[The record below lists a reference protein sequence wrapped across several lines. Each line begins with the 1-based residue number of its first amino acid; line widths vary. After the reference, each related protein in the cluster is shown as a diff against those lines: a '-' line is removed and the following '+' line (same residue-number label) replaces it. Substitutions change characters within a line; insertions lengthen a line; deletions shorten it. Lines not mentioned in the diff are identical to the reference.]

1 MPKEKVYS
9 AQEVFDICATYMNQR
24 HIDYVKK
31 AYELA
36 AYVHSEQ
43 KRASGE
49 PYIVHP
55 IQVAAIL
62 ANLKMD
68 PDTIS
73 AGFLHDVVEDTNII
87 SADIRELFGN
97 DVATIVEGVTKIS
110 KYKYKSHQQ
119 LLAANHRK
127 MLLATAKDMR
137 VIMVKL
143 ADRLHNMRTLNYL
156 RPDKQRRIANETLE
170 IYAPLAD
177 RLGISTIKWE
187 LEDLSLRYLN
197 PQQYY
202 RIVHLMNSK
211 RAQREEYIQAAIK
224 EVKVNIDQLH
234 IDYDI
239 SGRAKHIYSIYKKMV
254 EKHKQF
260 EELYDLLAIRIMVN
274 SIRDCYGV
282 LGNIHAQWKPIPGR
296 FKDYIAVPKVNGY
309 QSLHTT
315 VIGPQGRPLEVQIRT
330 YQMHEVAE
338 YGVAAHWAY
347 KEGKKEKINLDNN
360 DQQIDVFR
368 EIMEIQEESS
378 TDADFMKNI
387 KGDVF
392 SDRVYVFTPKGE
404 VMELPKGAI
413 PLDFAYQV
421 HTEVGNHTIG
431 AKING
436 KIVPLDYKLR
446 NGDIVEMLT
455 QSNAAPS
462 RDWENIVY
470 TTRARNKIKR
480 YFKSVD
486 RQQNIETGRNKIERE
501 LLDRNFAPK
510 NYLSKKALQP
520 VLERYNFTT
529 EDELL
534 AAVGYG
540 EVSVIGVVNRL
551 TEAERKKQAQQKK
564 AEYEEQVMGEASKAA
579 KTKEEHSSE
588 HNDNDSET
596 QEREVHIQGVANL
609 LIHMAKCCTP
619 IPGDEIV
626 GYITKG
632 RGVTIHRQ
640 NCPNIQEEDQKARL
654 IEASWGNIQNHHYLV
669 KLEIFGFNRNGLLN
683 DILQVV
689 NKQTNMLNDV
699 NGRMDHDR
707 MAHVTL
713 TVGVRNL
720 MHLKDIMTKINNIP
734 DVYNV
739 KRVIN

>member
-1 MPKEKVYS
+1 MSKEKVYS
-9 AQEVFDICATYMNQR
+9 ADEVFEICKQYMNAR
-24 HIDYVKK
+24 HLTYIKK
-31 AYELA
+31 AYEMA
-36 AYVHSEQ
+36 AYVHRNQ
-43 KRASGE
+43 TRASGE

-68 PDTIS
+68 PDTVS

-87 SADIRELFGN
+87 SEDIRELFGD
-97 DVATIVEGVTKIS
+97 DVANIVEGVTKIS
-110 KYKYKSHQQ
+110 KYKYESHQE

-143 ADRLHNMRTLNYL
+143 ADRLHNMRTLQHL

-211 RAQREEYIQAAIK
+211 RAQREAYIQEAVA
-224 EVKVNIDQLH
+224 EVKQNIDQLH
-234 IDYDI
+234 IKYDI

-254 EKHKQF
+254 QKHKQF
-260 EELYDLLAIRIMVN
+260 EELYDLLAIRIMVQ
-274 SIRDCYGV
+274 SVRDCYGV
-282 LGNIHAQWKPIPGR
+282 LGNIHAKWKPIPGR

-315 VIGPQGRPLEVQIRT
+315 VVGPKGRPLEVQIRT
-330 YQMHEVAE
+330 YAMHEIAE

-347 KEGKKEKINLDNN
+347 KEGVKDKINLDQN
-360 DQQIDVFR
+360 DHQIDVFR

-378 TDADFMKNI
+378 SDADFMQNV
-387 KGDVF
+387 KGDIF
-392 SDRVYVFTPKGE
+392 TDRVYVFTPKGE
-404 VMELPKGAI
+404 VMELPQGSI

-431 AKING
+431 AKVNG

-446 NGDIVEMLT
+446 NGDLVELLT
-455 QSNAAPS
+455 QSNASPS

-480 YFKSVD
+480 YFKIAD
-486 RQQNIETGRNKIERE
+486 RQNNIELGKNKIEQE
-501 LLDRNFAPK
+501 LLDRNLAPK
-510 NYLSKKALQP
+510 NYLNKKNFQV
-520 VLERYNFTT
+520 VLDRYNFET
-529 EDELL
+529 ENELL

-540 EVSVIGVVNRL
+540 GVSAIGVVNRL
-551 TEAERKKQAQQKK
+551 TEADRKKADQQAQ
-564 AEYEEQVMGEASKAA
+564 AELVHKVLHADHEASNGEAHQAA
-579 KTKEEHSSE
+579 V
-588 HNDNDSET
+588 ET
-596 QEREVHIQGVANL
+596 EEREIEIQGIENL

-632 RGVTIHRQ
+632 RGVTIHRV
-640 NCPNIQEEDQKARL
+640 NCPNISDSEQRNRL
-654 IEASWGNIQNHHYLV
+654 IEAQWGNVHNHQYV
-669 KLEIFGFNRNGLLN
+669 VRLEVFGYNRNGLLN

-689 NKQTNMLNDV
+689 NKVTNSLNNI
-699 NGRMDHDR
+699 NGRMDQND
-707 MAHVTL
+707 MAHVSMS
-713 TVGVRNL
+713 VGVRNL
-720 MHLKDIMTKINNIP
+720 THLKDIINKINNVP

>member
-1 MPKEKVYS
+1 MSKEKVYS
-9 AQEVFDICATYMNQR
+9 ADEVFEICKQYMNTR
-24 HIDYVKK
+24 HLTYIKK
-31 AYELA
+31 AYEMA
-36 AYVHSEQ
+36 AYVHRNQ
-43 KRASGE
+43 TRASGE

-68 PDTIS
+68 PDTVS

-87 SADIRELFGN
+87 SEDIRELFGD
-97 DVATIVEGVTKIS
+97 DVANIVEGVTKIS
-110 KYKYKSHQQ
+110 KYKYESHQE

-143 ADRLHNMRTLNYL
+143 ADRLHNMRTLQHL

-211 RAQREEYIQAAIK
+211 RAQREAYIQEAVA
-224 EVKVNIDQLH
+224 EVKQNIDQLH
-234 IDYDI
+234 IKYDI

-254 EKHKQF
+254 QKHKQF
-260 EELYDLLAIRIMVN
+260 EELYDLLAIRIMVQ
-274 SIRDCYGV
+274 SVRDCYGV
-282 LGNIHAQWKPIPGR
+282 LGNIHAKWKPIPGR

-315 VIGPQGRPLEVQIRT
+315 VVGPKGRPLEVQIRT
-330 YQMHEVAE
+330 YAMHEIAE

-347 KEGKKEKINLDNN
+347 KEGVKDKINLDQN
-360 DQQIDVFR
+360 DHQIDVFR

-378 TDADFMKNI
+378 SDADFMQNV
-387 KGDVF
+387 KGDIF
-392 SDRVYVFTPKGE
+392 TDRVYVFTPKGE
-404 VMELPKGAI
+404 VMELPQGSI

-431 AKING
+431 AKVNG

-446 NGDIVEMLT
+446 NGDLVELLT
-455 QSNAAPS
+455 QSNASPS

-480 YFKSVD
+480 YFKIAD
-486 RQQNIETGRNKIERE
+486 RQNNIELGKNKIEQE
-501 LLDRNFAPK
+501 LLDRNLAPK
-510 NYLSKKALQP
+510 NYLNKKKFQV
-520 VLERYNFTT
+520 VLDRYNFET
-529 EDELL
+529 ENELL

-540 EVSVIGVVNRL
+540 GVSAIGVVNRL
-551 TEAERKKQAQQKK
+551 TEADRKKADQQAQ
-564 AEYEEQVMGEASKAA
+564 AELVHKVLHADHEASNGEAHQAA
-579 KTKEEHSSE
+579 V
-588 HNDNDSET
+588 ET
-596 QEREVHIQGVANL
+596 EEREIEIQGIENL

-632 RGVTIHRQ
+632 RGVTIHRV
-640 NCPNIQEEDQKARL
+640 NCPNISDSEQRNRL
-654 IEASWGNIQNHHYLV
+654 IEAQWGNVHNHQYV
-669 KLEIFGFNRNGLLN
+669 VRLEVFGYNRNGLLN

-689 NKQTNMLNDV
+689 NKVTNSLNNI
-699 NGRMDHDR
+699 NGRMDQND
-707 MAHVTL
+707 MAHVSMS
-713 TVGVRNL
+713 VGVRNL
-720 MHLKDIMTKINNIP
+720 THLKDIINKINNVP

>member
-1 MPKEKVYS
+1 MSKEKVYS
-9 AQEVFDICATYMNQR
+9 ADEVFEICKQYMNAR
-24 HIDYVKK
+24 HLTYIKK
-31 AYELA
+31 AYEMA
-36 AYVHSEQ
+36 AYVHRNQ
-43 KRASGE
+43 TRASGE

-68 PDTIS
+68 PDTVS

-87 SADIRELFGN
+87 SEDIRELFGD
-97 DVATIVEGVTKIS
+97 DVANIVEGVTKIS
-110 KYKYKSHQQ
+110 KYKYESHQE

-143 ADRLHNMRTLNYL
+143 ADRLHNMRTLQHL

-211 RAQREEYIQAAIK
+211 RAQREAYIQEAVA
-224 EVKVNIDQLH
+224 EVKQNIDQLH
-234 IDYDI
+234 IKYDI

-254 EKHKQF
+254 QKHKQF
-260 EELYDLLAIRIMVN
+260 EELYDLLAIRIMVQ
-274 SIRDCYGV
+274 SVRDCYGV
-282 LGNIHAQWKPIPGR
+282 LGNIHAKWKPIPGR

-315 VIGPQGRPLEVQIRT
+315 VVGPKGRPLEVQIRT
-330 YQMHEVAE
+330 YAMHEIAE

-347 KEGKKEKINLDNN
+347 KEGVKDKINLDQN
-360 DQQIDVFR
+360 DHQIDVFR

-378 TDADFMKNI
+378 SDADFMQNV
-387 KGDVF
+387 KGDIF
-392 SDRVYVFTPKGE
+392 TDRVYVFTPKGE
-404 VMELPKGAI
+404 VMELPQGSI

-431 AKING
+431 AKVNG

-446 NGDIVEMLT
+446 NGDLVELLT
-455 QSNAAPS
+455 QSNASPS

-480 YFKSVD
+480 YFKIAD
-486 RQQNIETGRNKIERE
+486 RQNNIDLGKNKIEQE
-501 LLDRNFAPK
+501 LLDRNLAPK
-510 NYLSKKALQP
+510 NYLNKKKFQV
-520 VLERYNFTT
+520 VLDRYNFET
-529 EDELL
+529 ENELL

-540 EVSVIGVVNRL
+540 GVSAIGVVNRL
-551 TEAERKKQAQQKK
+551 TEADRKKADQQAQ
-564 AEYEEQVMGEASKAA
+564 AELVHKVLHADHEASNGEAHQAA
-579 KTKEEHSSE
+579 V
-588 HNDNDSET
+588 ET
-596 QEREVHIQGVANL
+596 EEREIEIQGIENL

-632 RGVTIHRQ
+632 RGVTIHRV
-640 NCPNIQEEDQKARL
+640 NCPNISDSEQRNRL
-654 IEASWGNIQNHHYLV
+654 IEAQWGNVHNHQYV
-669 KLEIFGFNRNGLLN
+669 VRLEVFGYNRNGLLN

-689 NKQTNMLNDV
+689 NKVTNSLNNI
-699 NGRMDHDR
+699 NGRMDQND
-707 MAHVTL
+707 MAHVSMS
-713 TVGVRNL
+713 VGVRNL
-720 MHLKDIMTKINNIP
+720 THLKDIINKINNVP

>member
-1 MPKEKVYS
+1 
-9 AQEVFDICATYMNQR
+9 
-24 HIDYVKK
+24 
-31 AYELA
+31 
-36 AYVHSEQ
+36 
-43 KRASGE
+43 
-49 PYIVHP
+49 
-55 IQVAAIL
+55 
-62 ANLKMD
+62 
-68 PDTIS
+68 
-73 AGFLHDVVEDTNII
+73 
-87 SADIRELFGN
+87 
-97 DVATIVEGVTKIS
+97 
-110 KYKYKSHQQ
+110 
-119 LLAANHRK
+119 
-127 MLLATAKDMR
+127 
-137 VIMVKL
+137 
-143 ADRLHNMRTLNYL
+143 
-156 RPDKQRRIANETLE
+156 
-170 IYAPLAD
+170 
-177 RLGISTIKWE
+177 
-187 LEDLSLRYLN
+187 
-197 PQQYY
+197 
-202 RIVHLMNSK
+202 
-211 RAQREEYIQAAIK
+211 
-224 EVKVNIDQLH
+224 
-234 IDYDI
+234 
-239 SGRAKHIYSIYKKMV
+239 MV

-564 AEYEEQVMGEASKAA
+564 AEYEEQVMGEASKSA

>member
-1 MPKEKVYS
+1 MSKEKVYS
-9 AQEVFDICATYMNQR
+9 ADEVFEICKQYMNAR
-24 HIDYVKK
+24 HLTYIKK
-31 AYELA
+31 AYEMA
-36 AYVHSEQ
+36 AYVHRNQ
-43 KRASGE
+43 TRASGE

-68 PDTIS
+68 PDTVS

-87 SADIRELFGN
+87 SEDIRELFGD
-97 DVATIVEGVTKIS
+97 DVANIVEGVTKIS
-110 KYKYKSHQQ
+110 KYKYESHQE

-143 ADRLHNMRTLNYL
+143 ADRLHNMRTLQHL

-211 RAQREEYIQAAIK
+211 RAQREAYIQEAVD
-224 EVKVNIDQLH
+224 EVKQNIDQLH
-234 IDYDI
+234 IKYDI

-254 EKHKQF
+254 QKHKQF
-260 EELYDLLAIRIMVN
+260 EELYDLLAIRIMVQ
-274 SIRDCYGV
+274 SVRDCYGV
-282 LGNIHAQWKPIPGR
+282 LGNIHAKWKPIPGR

-315 VIGPQGRPLEVQIRT
+315 VVGPKGRPLEVQIRT
-330 YQMHEVAE
+330 YAMHEIAE

-347 KEGKKEKINLDNN
+347 KEGVKDKINLDQN
-360 DQQIDVFR
+360 DHQIDVFR

-378 TDADFMKNI
+378 SDADFMQNV
-387 KGDVF
+387 KGDIF
-392 SDRVYVFTPKGE
+392 TDRVYVFTPKGE
-404 VMELPKGAI
+404 VMELPQGSI

-431 AKING
+431 AKVNG

-446 NGDIVEMLT
+446 NGDLVELLT
-455 QSNAAPS
+455 QSNASPS

-480 YFKSVD
+480 YFKIAD
-486 RQQNIETGRNKIERE
+486 RQNNIELGKNKIEQE
-501 LLDRNFAPK
+501 LLDRNLAPK
-510 NYLSKKALQP
+510 NYLNKKKFQV
-520 VLERYNFTT
+520 VLDRYNFET
-529 EDELL
+529 ENELL

-540 EVSVIGVVNRL
+540 GVSAIGVVNRL
-551 TEAERKKQAQQKK
+551 TEADRKKADQQAQ
-564 AEYEEQVMGEASKAA
+564 AELVHKVLHADHEASNGEAHQAA
-579 KTKEEHSSE
+579 V
-588 HNDNDSET
+588 ET
-596 QEREVHIQGVANL
+596 EEREIEIQGIENL

-632 RGVTIHRQ
+632 RGVTIHRV
-640 NCPNIQEEDQKARL
+640 NCPNISDSEQRNRL
-654 IEASWGNIQNHHYLV
+654 IEAQWGNVHNHQYV
-669 KLEIFGFNRNGLLN
+669 VRLEVFGYNRNGLLN

-689 NKQTNMLNDV
+689 NKVTNSLNNI
-699 NGRMDHDR
+699 NGRMDQND
-707 MAHVTL
+707 MAHVSMS
-713 TVGVRNL
+713 VGVRNL
-720 MHLKDIMTKINNIP
+720 THLKDIINKINNVP

>member
-1 MPKEKVYS
+1 MSKEKVYS
-9 AQEVFDICATYMNQR
+9 ADEVFEICKQYMNAR
-24 HIDYVKK
+24 HLTYIKK
-31 AYELA
+31 AYEMA
-36 AYVHSEQ
+36 AYVHRNQ
-43 KRASGE
+43 TRASGE

-68 PDTIS
+68 PDTVS

-87 SADIRELFGN
+87 SEDIRELFGD
-97 DVATIVEGVTKIS
+97 DVANIVEGVTKIS
-110 KYKYKSHQQ
+110 KYKYESHQE

-143 ADRLHNMRTLNYL
+143 ADRLHNMRTLQHL

-211 RAQREEYIQAAIK
+211 RAQREAYIQEALA
-224 EVKVNIDQLH
+224 EVKQNIDQLH
-234 IDYDI
+234 IKYDI

-254 EKHKQF
+254 QKHKQF
-260 EELYDLLAIRIMVN
+260 EELYDLLAIRIMVQ
-274 SIRDCYGV
+274 SVRDCYGV
-282 LGNIHAQWKPIPGR
+282 LGNIHAKWKPIPGR

-315 VIGPQGRPLEVQIRT
+315 VVGPKGRPLEVQIRT
-330 YQMHEVAE
+330 YAMHEIAE

-347 KEGKKEKINLDNN
+347 KEGVKDKINLDQN
-360 DQQIDVFR
+360 DHQIDVFR

-378 TDADFMKNI
+378 SDADFMQNV
-387 KGDVF
+387 KGDIF
-392 SDRVYVFTPKGE
+392 TDRVYVFTPKGE
-404 VMELPKGAI
+404 VMELPQGSI

-431 AKING
+431 AKVNG

-446 NGDIVEMLT
+446 NGDLVELLT
-455 QSNAAPS
+455 QSNASPS
-462 RDWENIVY
+462 RNWENIVY

-480 YFKSVD
+480 YFKIAD
-486 RQQNIETGRNKIERE
+486 RQNNIELGKNKIEQE
-501 LLDRNFAPK
+501 LLDRNLAPK
-510 NYLSKKALQP
+510 NYLNKKKFQI
-520 VLERYNFTT
+520 VLDRYNFET
-529 EDELL
+529 ENELL

-540 EVSVIGVVNRL
+540 GVSAIGVVNRL
-551 TEAERKKQAQQKK
+551 TEADRKKADKQAQ
-564 AEYEEQVMGEASKAA
+564 AELVHKVLHVDHEAANGEAHQAA
-579 KTKEEHSSE
+579 V
-588 HNDNDSET
+588 ET
-596 QEREVHIQGVANL
+596 EEREIEIQGIENL

-632 RGVTIHRQ
+632 RGVTIHRV
-640 NCPNIQEEDQKARL
+640 NCPNISDSEQRNRL
-654 IEASWGNIQNHHYLV
+654 IEAQWGNVHNHQYV
-669 KLEIFGFNRNGLLN
+669 VRLEVFGYNRNGLLN

-689 NKQTNMLNDV
+689 NKVTNSLNNI
-699 NGRMDHDR
+699 NGRMDQND
-707 MAHVTL
+707 MAHVSMS
-713 TVGVRNL
+713 VGVRNL
-720 MHLKDIMTKINNIP
+720 THLKDIINKINNVP

>member
-1 MPKEKVYS
+1 MSKEKVYS
-9 AQEVFDICATYMNQR
+9 ADEVFEICKQYMNAR
-24 HIDYVKK
+24 HLTYIKK
-31 AYELA
+31 AYEMA
-36 AYVHSEQ
+36 AYVHRNQ
-43 KRASGE
+43 TRASGE

-68 PDTIS
+68 PDTVS

-87 SADIRELFGN
+87 SEDIRELFGD
-97 DVATIVEGVTKIS
+97 DVANIVEGVTKIS
-110 KYKYKSHQQ
+110 KYKYESHQE

-143 ADRLHNMRTLNYL
+143 ADRLHNMRTLQHL

-211 RAQREEYIQAAIK
+211 RAQREAYIQEALA
-224 EVKVNIDQLH
+224 EVKQNIDQLH
-234 IDYDI
+234 IKYDI

-254 EKHKQF
+254 QKHKQF
-260 EELYDLLAIRIMVN
+260 EELYDLLAIRIMVQ
-274 SIRDCYGV
+274 SVRDCYGV
-282 LGNIHAQWKPIPGR
+282 LGNIHAKWKPIPGR

-315 VIGPQGRPLEVQIRT
+315 VVGPKGRPLEVQIRT
-330 YQMHEVAE
+330 YAMHEIAE

-347 KEGKKEKINLDNN
+347 KEGVKDKINLDQN
-360 DQQIDVFR
+360 DHQIDVFR

-378 TDADFMKNI
+378 SDADFMQNV
-387 KGDVF
+387 KGDIF
-392 SDRVYVFTPKGE
+392 TDRVYVFTPKGE
-404 VMELPKGAI
+404 VMELPQGSI

-431 AKING
+431 AKVNG

-446 NGDIVEMLT
+446 NGDLVELLT
-455 QSNAAPS
+455 QSNASPS

-480 YFKSVD
+480 YFKIAD
-486 RQQNIETGRNKIERE
+486 RQNNIELGKNKIEQE
-501 LLDRNFAPK
+501 LLDRNLAPK
-510 NYLSKKALQP
+510 NYLNKKKFQV
-520 VLERYNFTT
+520 VLDRYNFET
-529 EDELL
+529 ENELL

-540 EVSVIGVVNRL
+540 GVSAIGVVNRL
-551 TEAERKKQAQQKK
+551 TEADRKKADKQAQ
-564 AEYEEQVMGEASKAA
+564 AELVHKVLHADHEAVNGEAHQAA
-579 KTKEEHSSE
+579 V
-588 HNDNDSET
+588 ET
-596 QEREVHIQGVANL
+596 EEREIEIQGIENL

-632 RGVTIHRQ
+632 RGVTIHRV
-640 NCPNIQEEDQKARL
+640 NCPNISDSEQRNRL
-654 IEASWGNIQNHHYLV
+654 IEAQWGNVHNHQYV
-669 KLEIFGFNRNGLLN
+669 VRLEVFGYNRNGLLN

-689 NKQTNMLNDV
+689 NKVTNSLNNI
-699 NGRMDHDR
+699 NGRMDQND
-707 MAHVTL
+707 MAHVSMS
-713 TVGVRNL
+713 VGVRNL
-720 MHLKDIMTKINNIP
+720 THLKDIINKINNVP

>member
-1 MPKEKVYS
+1 MSKEKIYT
-9 AQEVFDICATYMNQR
+9 ATEVFSICQEYMNER
-24 HIDYVKK
+24 HITYIKK
-31 AYELA
+31 AYQMA
-36 AYVHSEQ
+36 KYVHRDQ

-49 PYIVHP
+49 PYIIHP

-62 ANLKMD
+62 ANLRMD
-68 PDTIS
+68 PDTVS
-73 AGFLHDVVEDTNII
+73 AGFLHDVVEDTPII
-87 SADIRELFGN
+87 SEDIRELFGN
-97 DVATIVEGVTKIS
+97 DVANIVEGVTKIS
-110 KYKYKSHQQ
+110 RYKYQSHQE

-143 ADRLHNMRTLNYL
+143 ADRLHNMRTLQHL
-156 RPDKQRRIANETLE
+156 RPDKQRRIANETLG

-211 RAQREEYIQAAIK
+211 RNQREAYIQEAIAG
-224 EVKVNIDQLH
+224 VKANIDQLK

-260 EELYDLLAIRIMVN
+260 SELYDLLAIRIMVK
-274 SIRDCYGV
+274 SVRDCYGV
-282 LGNIHAQWKPIPGR
+282 LGNIHAQWKPVPGR

-330 YQMHEVAE
+330 YQMHEIAE
-338 YGVAAHWAY
+338 FGVAAHWAY
-347 KEGKKEKINLDNN
+347 KEGKKNKLTLDSN
-360 DQQIDVFR
+360 DHQIDVFR

-378 TDADFMKNI
+378 TDTDFMRNVQ
-387 KGDVF
+387 GDIF
-392 SDRVYVFTPKGE
+392 TDRVYVFTPKGE
-404 VMELPKGAI
+404 VMELPQNSI

-431 AKING
+431 AKVNG

-446 NGDIVEMLT
+446 NGDLVELLT
-455 QSNAAPS
+455 QSNASPS
-462 RDWENIVY
+462 RDWENLVH
-470 TTRARNKIKR
+470 TARARNKIKR
-480 YFKSVD
+480 YFKIMD
-486 RQQNIETGRNKIERE
+486 RQDNIDLGRSKLEQE
-501 LLDRNFAPK
+501 LTDRNLAPK
-510 NYLSKKALQP
+510 HYLNKKELQP
-520 VLERYNFTT
+520 ILEHYNFTT
-529 EDELL
+529 ESELL

-540 EVSVIGVVNRL
+540 EVSAIGVINRL
-551 TEAERKKQAQQKK
+551 TEVNLKKNAQQ
-564 AEYEEQVMGEASKAA
+564 
-579 KTKEEHSSE
+579 TKNERE
-588 HNDNDSET
+588 NKILTADTET
-596 QEREVHIQGVANL
+596 PIPETSTPAPETEEREVEIQGIENL

-619 IPGDEIV
+619 IPGDPIV

-640 NCPNIQEEDQKARL
+640 NCPNIQDDQQQSRL
-654 IEASWGNIQNHHYLV
+654 IEANWGNVQNHNYVV
-669 KLEIFGFNRNGLLN
+669 KLEVFGYNRNGLLN

-689 NKQTNMLNDV
+689 NKQTNLLAGI
-699 NGRMDHDR
+699 NGRMDHNE
-707 MAHVTL
+707 MANISL
-713 TVGVRNL
+713 SVGVRNL
-720 MHLKDIMTKINNIP
+720 SHLKDIMQRINNVP
-734 DVYNV
+734 DVYDI
-739 KRVIN
+739 KRIIN

>member
-1 MPKEKVYS
+1 MPKEKIYT
-9 AQEVFDICATYMNQR
+9 AQEVFDLCASYMNER
-24 HIDYVKK
+24 HIDYIKK
-31 AYELA
+31 AYQMA
-36 AYVHSEQ
+36 AYVHRDQ

-49 PYIVHP
+49 PYIIHP

-87 SADIRELFGN
+87 SEDIRELFGN
-97 DVATIVEGVTKIS
+97 DVANIVEGVTKIS
-110 KYKYKSHQQ
+110 KYKYESHQQ

-127 MLLATAKDMR
+127 MLLATAQDMR

-143 ADRLHNMRTLNYL
+143 ADRLHNMRTLNHL
-156 RPDKQRRIANETLE
+156 RADKQRRIANETLE

-211 RAQREEYIQAAIK
+211 RAQREEYIQGAIK
-224 EVKVNIDQLH
+224 EVKDNIDQLH
-234 IDYDI
+234 ISYEI

-254 EKHKQF
+254 EKHKRF

-274 SIRDCYGV
+274 SVRDCYGV
-282 LGNIHAQWKPIPGR
+282 LGNIHSKWKPMPGR

-330 YQMHEVAE
+330 YKMHEIAE

-347 KEGKKEKINLDNN
+347 KEGKKEKIALDNN
-360 DQQIDVFR
+360 DHQIDVFR

-404 VMELPKGAI
+404 VLELPKGAV

-421 HTEVGNHTIG
+421 HTEVGNHTTG
-431 AKING
+431 AKVNG
-436 KIVPLDYKLR
+436 KIVPLDYKLH
-446 NGDIVEMLT
+446 NGDLVELLT
-455 QSNAAPS
+455 QSNATPS

-510 NYLSKKALQP
+510 NYLNKKALQP
-520 VLERYNFTT
+520 VLERYNFAT

-540 EVSVIGVVNRL
+540 EVSVIGVANRL
-551 TEAERKKQAQQKK
+551 TESDRKKAEQQKK
-564 AEYEEQVMGEASKAA
+564 AEYEDRIMSDDSNKDENNND
-579 KTKEEHSSE
+579 HS
-588 HNDNDSET
+588 DTALET
-596 QEREVHIQGVANL
+596 DDREIHIQGVENL

-619 IPGDEIV
+619 IPGDAIV

-632 RGVTIHRQ
+632 RGITIHRE
-640 NCPNIQEEDQKARL
+640 NCPNIQEEQTDRL
-654 IEASWGNIQNHHYLV
+654 IEASWGNVYNHQYLV
-669 KLEIFGFNRNGLLN
+669 KLEVFGFNRNGLLN
-683 DILQVV
+683 DILQIV

-707 MAHVTL
+707 MAHVSL

-720 MHLKDIMTKINNIP
+720 EHLKDIIAKINNIP

>member
-1 MPKEKVYS
+1 MSKEKVYS
-9 AQEVFDICATYMNQR
+9 ADEVFEICKQYMNAR
-24 HIDYVKK
+24 HLTYIKK
-31 AYELA
+31 AYEMA
-36 AYVHSEQ
+36 AYVHRNQ
-43 KRASGE
+43 TRASGE

-68 PDTIS
+68 PDTVS

-87 SADIRELFGN
+87 SEDIRELFGD
-97 DVATIVEGVTKIS
+97 DVANIVEGVTKIS
-110 KYKYKSHQQ
+110 KYKYESHQE

-143 ADRLHNMRTLNYL
+143 ADRLHNMRTLQHL

-211 RAQREEYIQAAIK
+211 RAQREAYIQEAVA
-224 EVKVNIDQLH
+224 EVKQNIDQLH
-234 IDYDI
+234 IKYDI

-254 EKHKQF
+254 QKHKQF
-260 EELYDLLAIRIMVN
+260 EELYDLLAIRIMVQ
-274 SIRDCYGV
+274 SVRDCYGV
-282 LGNIHAQWKPIPGR
+282 LGNIHAKWKPIPGR

-315 VIGPQGRPLEVQIRT
+315 VVGPKGRPLEVQIRT
-330 YQMHEVAE
+330 YAMHEIAE

-347 KEGKKEKINLDNN
+347 KEGVKDKINLDQN
-360 DQQIDVFR
+360 DHQIDVFR

-378 TDADFMKNI
+378 SDADFMQNV
-387 KGDVF
+387 KGDIF
-392 SDRVYVFTPKGE
+392 TDRVYVFTPKGE
-404 VMELPKGAI
+404 VMELPQGSI

-431 AKING
+431 AKVNG

-446 NGDIVEMLT
+446 NGDLVELLT
-455 QSNAAPS
+455 QSNASPS

-480 YFKSVD
+480 YFKIAD
-486 RQQNIETGRNKIERE
+486 RQNNIELGKNKIEQE
-501 LLDRNFAPK
+501 LLDRNLAPK
-510 NYLSKKALQP
+510 NYLNKKKFQV
-520 VLERYNFTT
+520 VLDRYNFET
-529 EDELL
+529 ENELL

-540 EVSVIGVVNRL
+540 GVSAIGVVNRL
-551 TEAERKKQAQQKK
+551 TEADRKKADQQAQ
-564 AEYEEQVMGEASKAA
+564 AELVHKVLHADHETANGEAHQAA
-579 KTKEEHSSE
+579 V
-588 HNDNDSET
+588 ET
-596 QEREVHIQGVANL
+596 EEREIEIQGIENL

-632 RGVTIHRQ
+632 RGVTIHRV
-640 NCPNIQEEDQKARL
+640 NCPNISDSEQRNRL
-654 IEASWGNIQNHHYLV
+654 IEAQWGNVHNHQYV
-669 KLEIFGFNRNGLLN
+669 VRLEVFGYNRNGLLN

-689 NKQTNMLNDV
+689 NKVTNSLNNI
-699 NGRMDHDR
+699 NGRMDQND
-707 MAHVTL
+707 MAHVSMS
-713 TVGVRNL
+713 VGVRNL
-720 MHLKDIMTKINNIP
+720 THLKDIINKINNVP

>member
-1 MPKEKVYS
+1 MSKEKVYS
-9 AQEVFDICATYMNQR
+9 ADEVFEICKQYMNAR
-24 HIDYVKK
+24 HLTYIKK
-31 AYELA
+31 AYEMA
-36 AYVHSEQ
+36 AYVHRNQ
-43 KRASGE
+43 TRASGE

-68 PDTIS
+68 PDTVS

-87 SADIRELFGN
+87 SEDIRELFGD
-97 DVATIVEGVTKIS
+97 DVANIVEGVTKIS
-110 KYKYKSHQQ
+110 KYKYESHQE

-143 ADRLHNMRTLNYL
+143 ADRLHNMRTLQHL

-211 RAQREEYIQAAIK
+211 RAQREAYIQEAVA
-224 EVKVNIDQLH
+224 EVKQNIDQLH
-234 IDYDI
+234 IKYDI

-254 EKHKQF
+254 QKHKQF
-260 EELYDLLAIRIMVN
+260 EELYDLLAIRIMVQ
-274 SIRDCYGV
+274 SVRDCYGV
-282 LGNIHAQWKPIPGR
+282 LGNIHAKWKPIPGR

-315 VIGPQGRPLEVQIRT
+315 VVGPKGRPLEVQIRT
-330 YQMHEVAE
+330 YAMHEIAE

-347 KEGKKEKINLDNN
+347 KEGVKDKINLDQN
-360 DQQIDVFR
+360 DHQIDVFR

-378 TDADFMKNI
+378 SDADFMQNV
-387 KGDVF
+387 KGDIF
-392 SDRVYVFTPKGE
+392 TDRVYVFTPKGE
-404 VMELPKGAI
+404 VMELPQGSI

-431 AKING
+431 AKVNG

-446 NGDIVEMLT
+446 NGDLVELLT
-455 QSNAAPS
+455 QSNASPS

-480 YFKSVD
+480 YFKIAD
-486 RQQNIETGRNKIERE
+486 RQNNIELGKNKIEQE
-501 LLDRNFAPK
+501 LLDRNLAPK
-510 NYLSKKALQP
+510 NYLNKKKFQV
-520 VLERYNFTT
+520 VLDRYNFAT
-529 EDELL
+529 ENELL

-540 EVSVIGVVNRL
+540 GVSAIGVVNRL
-551 TEAERKKQAQQKK
+551 TEADRKKADQQAQ
-564 AEYEEQVMGEASKAA
+564 AELVHKVLHADHEASNGETHQAA
-579 KTKEEHSSE
+579 V
-588 HNDNDSET
+588 ET
-596 QEREVHIQGVANL
+596 EEREIEIQGIENL

-632 RGVTIHRQ
+632 RGVTIHRV
-640 NCPNIQEEDQKARL
+640 NCPNISDSEQRNRL
-654 IEASWGNIQNHHYLV
+654 IEAQWGNVHNHQYV
-669 KLEIFGFNRNGLLN
+669 VRLEVFGYNRNGLLN

-689 NKQTNMLNDV
+689 NKVTNSLNNI
-699 NGRMDHDR
+699 NGRMDQND
-707 MAHVTL
+707 MAHVSMS
-713 TVGVRNL
+713 VGVRNL
-720 MHLKDIMTKINNIP
+720 THLKDIINKINNVP

>member
-1 MPKEKVYS
+1 MSKEKVYS
-9 AQEVFDICATYMNQR
+9 ADEVFEICKQYMNAR
-24 HIDYVKK
+24 HLTYIKK
-31 AYELA
+31 AYEMA
-36 AYVHSEQ
+36 AYVHRNQ
-43 KRASGE
+43 TRASGE

-68 PDTIS
+68 PDKVS

-87 SADIRELFGN
+87 SEDIRELFGD
-97 DVATIVEGVTKIS
+97 DVANIVEGVTKIS
-110 KYKYKSHQQ
+110 KYKYESHQE

-143 ADRLHNMRTLNYL
+143 ADRLHNMRTLQHL

-211 RAQREEYIQAAIK
+211 RAQREAYIQEAVA
-224 EVKVNIDQLH
+224 EVKQNIDQLH
-234 IDYDI
+234 IKYDI

-254 EKHKQF
+254 QKHKQF
-260 EELYDLLAIRIMVN
+260 EELYDLLAIRIMVQ
-274 SIRDCYGV
+274 SVRDCYGV
-282 LGNIHAQWKPIPGR
+282 LGNIHAKWKPIPGR

-315 VIGPQGRPLEVQIRT
+315 VVGPKGRPLEVQIRT
-330 YQMHEVAE
+330 YAMHEIAE

-347 KEGKKEKINLDNN
+347 KEGVKDKINLDQN
-360 DQQIDVFR
+360 DHQIDVFR

-378 TDADFMKNI
+378 SDADFMQNV
-387 KGDVF
+387 KGDIF
-392 SDRVYVFTPKGE
+392 TDRVYVFTPKGE
-404 VMELPKGAI
+404 VMELPQGSI

-431 AKING
+431 AKVNG

-446 NGDIVEMLT
+446 NGDLVELLT
-455 QSNAAPS
+455 QSNASPS

-480 YFKSVD
+480 YFKIAD
-486 RQQNIETGRNKIERE
+486 RQNNIELGKNKIEQE
-501 LLDRNFAPK
+501 LLDRNLAPK
-510 NYLSKKALQP
+510 NYLNKKKFQV
-520 VLERYNFTT
+520 VLDRYNFET
-529 EDELL
+529 ENELL

-540 EVSVIGVVNRL
+540 GVSAIGVVNRL
-551 TEAERKKQAQQKK
+551 TEADRKKADQQAQ
-564 AEYEEQVMGEASKAA
+564 AELVHKVLHADHEAANGEAHQAA
-579 KTKEEHSSE
+579 V
-588 HNDNDSET
+588 ET
-596 QEREVHIQGVANL
+596 EEREIEIQGIENL

-632 RGVTIHRQ
+632 RGVTIHRV
-640 NCPNIQEEDQKARL
+640 NCPNISDSEQRNRL
-654 IEASWGNIQNHHYLV
+654 IEAQWGNVHNHQYV
-669 KLEIFGFNRNGLLN
+669 VRLEVFGYNRNGLLN

-689 NKQTNMLNDV
+689 NKVTNSLNNI
-699 NGRMDHDR
+699 NGRMDQND
-707 MAHVTL
+707 MAHVSMS
-713 TVGVRNL
+713 VGVRNL
-720 MHLKDIMTKINNIP
+720 THLKDIINKINNVP

>member
-1 MPKEKVYS
+1 MSKEKVYS
-9 AQEVFDICATYMNQR
+9 ADEVFEICKQYMNAR
-24 HIDYVKK
+24 HLTYIKK
-31 AYELA
+31 AYEMA
-36 AYVHSEQ
+36 AYVHRNQ
-43 KRASGE
+43 TRASGE

-68 PDTIS
+68 PDTVS

-87 SADIRELFGN
+87 SEDIRELFGD
-97 DVATIVEGVTKIS
+97 DVANIVEGVTKIS
-110 KYKYKSHQQ
+110 KYKYESHQE

-143 ADRLHNMRTLNYL
+143 ADRLHNMRTLQHL

-211 RAQREEYIQAAIK
+211 RAQREAYIQEAVA
-224 EVKVNIDQLH
+224 EVKQNIDQLH
-234 IDYDI
+234 IKYDI

-254 EKHKQF
+254 QKHKQF
-260 EELYDLLAIRIMVN
+260 EELYDLLAIRIMVQ
-274 SIRDCYGV
+274 SVRDCYGV
-282 LGNIHAQWKPIPGR
+282 LGNIHAKWKPIPGR

-315 VIGPQGRPLEVQIRT
+315 VVGPKGRPLEVQIRT
-330 YQMHEVAE
+330 YAMHEIAE

-347 KEGKKEKINLDNN
+347 KEGVKDKINLDQN
-360 DQQIDVFR
+360 DHQIDVFR

-378 TDADFMKNI
+378 SDADFMQNV
-387 KGDVF
+387 KGDIF
-392 SDRVYVFTPKGE
+392 TDRVYVFTPKGE
-404 VMELPKGAI
+404 VMELPQGSI

-431 AKING
+431 AKVNG

-446 NGDIVEMLT
+446 NGDLVELLT
-455 QSNAAPS
+455 QSNASPS

-480 YFKSVD
+480 YFKIAD
-486 RQQNIETGRNKIERE
+486 RQNNIDLGKNKIEQE
-501 LLDRNFAPK
+501 LLDRNLAPK
-510 NYLSKKALQP
+510 NYLNKKKFQV
-520 VLERYNFTT
+520 VLDRYNFET
-529 EDELL
+529 ENELL

-540 EVSVIGVVNRL
+540 GVSAIGVVNRL
-551 TEAERKKQAQQKK
+551 TEADRKKADQQAQ
-564 AEYEEQVMGEASKAA
+564 AELVHKVLHADHETANGEAHQAA
-579 KTKEEHSSE
+579 V
-588 HNDNDSET
+588 ET
-596 QEREVHIQGVANL
+596 EEREIEIQGIENL

-632 RGVTIHRQ
+632 RGVTIHRV
-640 NCPNIQEEDQKARL
+640 NCPNISDSEQRNRL
-654 IEASWGNIQNHHYLV
+654 IEAQWGNVHNHQYV
-669 KLEIFGFNRNGLLN
+669 VRLEVFGYNRNGLLN

-689 NKQTNMLNDV
+689 NKVTNSLNNI
-699 NGRMDHDR
+699 NGRMDQND
-707 MAHVTL
+707 MAHVSMS
-713 TVGVRNL
+713 VGVRNL
-720 MHLKDIMTKINNIP
+720 THLKDIINKINNVP

>member
-1 MPKEKVYS
+1 MSKEKVYS
-9 AQEVFDICATYMNQR
+9 ADEVFEICKQYMNAR
-24 HIDYVKK
+24 HLTYIKK
-31 AYELA
+31 AYEMA
-36 AYVHSEQ
+36 AYVHRNQ
-43 KRASGE
+43 TRASGE

-68 PDTIS
+68 PDTVS

-87 SADIRELFGN
+87 SEDIRELFGD
-97 DVATIVEGVTKIS
+97 DVANIVEGVTKIS
-110 KYKYKSHQQ
+110 KYKYESHQE

-143 ADRLHNMRTLNYL
+143 ADRLHNMRTLQHL

-211 RAQREEYIQAAIK
+211 RAQREAYIQEAVA
-224 EVKVNIDQLH
+224 EVKQNIDQLH
-234 IDYDI
+234 IKYDI

-254 EKHKQF
+254 QKHKQF
-260 EELYDLLAIRIMVN
+260 EELYDLLAIRIMVQ
-274 SIRDCYGV
+274 SVRDCYGV
-282 LGNIHAQWKPIPGR
+282 LGNIHAKWKPIPGR

-315 VIGPQGRPLEVQIRT
+315 VVGPKGRPLEVQIRT
-330 YQMHEVAE
+330 YAMHEIAE

-347 KEGKKEKINLDNN
+347 KEGVKDKINLDQN
-360 DQQIDVFR
+360 DHQIDVFR

-378 TDADFMKNI
+378 SDADFMQNV
-387 KGDVF
+387 KGDIF
-392 SDRVYVFTPKGE
+392 TDRVYVFTPKGE
-404 VMELPKGAI
+404 VMELPQGSI

-431 AKING
+431 AKVNG

-446 NGDIVEMLT
+446 NGDLVELLT
-455 QSNAAPS
+455 QSNASPS

-480 YFKSVD
+480 YFKIAD
-486 RQQNIETGRNKIERE
+486 RQNNIELGKNKIEQE
-501 LLDRNFAPK
+501 LLDRNLAPK
-510 NYLSKKALQP
+510 NYLNKKKFQV
-520 VLERYNFTT
+520 VLDRYNFET
-529 EDELL
+529 ENELL

-540 EVSVIGVVNRL
+540 GVSAIGVVNRL
-551 TEAERKKQAQQKK
+551 TEADRKKADQQAQ
-564 AEYEEQVMGEASKAA
+564 AELVHKVLHADHEATNGEAHQAA
-579 KTKEEHSSE
+579 V
-588 HNDNDSET
+588 ET
-596 QEREVHIQGVANL
+596 EEREIEIQGIENL

-632 RGVTIHRQ
+632 RGVTIHRV
-640 NCPNIQEEDQKARL
+640 NCPNISDSEQRNRL
-654 IEASWGNIQNHHYLV
+654 IEAQWGNVHNHQYV
-669 KLEIFGFNRNGLLN
+669 VRLEVFGYNRNGLLN

-689 NKQTNMLNDV
+689 NKVTNSLNNI
-699 NGRMDHDR
+699 NGRMDQND
-707 MAHVTL
+707 MAHVSMS
-713 TVGVRNL
+713 VGVRNL
-720 MHLKDIMTKINNIP
+720 THLKDIINKINNVP

>member
-1 MPKEKVYS
+1 MSKEKVYS
-9 AQEVFDICATYMNQR
+9 ADEVFEICKQYMNAR
-24 HIDYVKK
+24 HLTYIKK
-31 AYELA
+31 AYKMA
-36 AYVHSEQ
+36 AYVHRNQ
-43 KRASGE
+43 IRASGE

-68 PDTIS
+68 PDTVS

-87 SADIRELFGN
+87 SEDIQELFGD
-97 DVATIVEGVTKIS
+97 DVANIVEGVTKIS
-110 KYKYKSHQQ
+110 KYKYESHQE

-143 ADRLHNMRTLNYL
+143 ADRLHNMRTLQHL

-211 RAQREEYIQAAIK
+211 RAQREAYIQEAVD
-224 EVKVNIDQLH
+224 EVKQNIDQLH
-234 IDYDI
+234 IKYDI

-254 EKHKQF
+254 QKHKQF
-260 EELYDLLAIRIMVN
+260 EELYDLLAIRIMVQ
-274 SIRDCYGV
+274 SVRDCYGV
-282 LGNIHAQWKPIPGR
+282 LGNIHAKWKPIPGR

-315 VIGPQGRPLEVQIRT
+315 VVGPKGRPLEVQIRT
-330 YQMHEVAE
+330 YAMHEIAE

-347 KEGKKEKINLDNN
+347 KEGVKDKINLDQN
-360 DQQIDVFR
+360 DHQIDVFR

-378 TDADFMKNI
+378 SDADFMKNV
-387 KGDVF
+387 KGDIF
-392 SDRVYVFTPKGE
+392 TDRVYVFTPKGE
-404 VMELPKGAI
+404 VMELPQGSI

-431 AKING
+431 AKVNG

-446 NGDIVEMLT
+446 NGDLVELLT
-455 QSNAAPS
+455 QSNASPS

-480 YFKSVD
+480 YFKIAD
-486 RQQNIETGRNKIERE
+486 RQNNIESGKNKIEQE
-501 LLDRNFAPK
+501 LLDRNLAPK
-510 NYLSKKALQP
+510 NYLNKKKFQVILD
-520 VLERYNFTT
+520 RYNFET
-529 EDELL
+529 ENELL

-540 EVSVIGVVNRL
+540 GVSAIGVVNRL
-551 TEAERKKQAQQKK
+551 TEADRKKADQQAQ
-564 AEYEEQVMGEASKAA
+564 AELVHKVLHADHEATNGEAHQSAV
-579 KTKEEHSSE
+579 EIE
-588 HNDNDSET
+588 
-596 QEREVHIQGVANL
+596 EREIEIQGIENL

-632 RGVTIHRQ
+632 RGVTIHRV
-640 NCPNIQEEDQKARL
+640 NCPNISDSEQRNRL
-654 IEASWGNIQNHHYLV
+654 IEAQWGNVHNYQYV
-669 KLEIFGFNRNGLLN
+669 VRLEVFGYNRNGLLN

-689 NKQTNMLNDV
+689 NKVTNSLNNI
-699 NGRMDHDR
+699 NGRMDQNDMVHVS
-707 MAHVTL
+707 MA
-713 TVGVRNL
+713 VGVRNL
-720 MHLKDIMTKINNIP
+720 AHLKDIINKINNVP

>member
-1 MPKEKVYS
+1 MSKEKVYS
-9 AQEVFDICATYMNQR
+9 ADEVFEICKQYMNAR
-24 HIDYVKK
+24 HLTYIKK
-31 AYELA
+31 AYEMA
-36 AYVHSEQ
+36 AYVHRNQ
-43 KRASGE
+43 IRASGE

-68 PDTIS
+68 PDTVS

-87 SADIRELFGN
+87 SEDIQELFGD
-97 DVATIVEGVTKIS
+97 DVANIVEGVTKIS
-110 KYKYKSHQQ
+110 KYKYESHQE

-143 ADRLHNMRTLNYL
+143 ADRLHNMRTLQHL

-211 RAQREEYIQAAIK
+211 RAQREAYIQEAVD
-224 EVKVNIDQLH
+224 EVKQNIDQLH
-234 IDYDI
+234 IKYDI

-254 EKHKQF
+254 QKHKQF
-260 EELYDLLAIRIMVN
+260 EELYDLLAIRIMVQ
-274 SIRDCYGV
+274 SVRDCYGV
-282 LGNIHAQWKPIPGR
+282 LGNIHAKWKPIPGR

-315 VIGPQGRPLEVQIRT
+315 VVGPKGRPLEVQIRT
-330 YQMHEVAE
+330 YAMHEIAE

-347 KEGKKEKINLDNN
+347 KEGVKDKINLDQN
-360 DQQIDVFR
+360 DHQIDVFR

-378 TDADFMKNI
+378 SDADFMKNV
-387 KGDVF
+387 KGDIF
-392 SDRVYVFTPKGE
+392 TDRVYVFTPKGE
-404 VMELPKGAI
+404 VMELPQGSI

-431 AKING
+431 AKVNG

-446 NGDIVEMLT
+446 NGDLVELLT
-455 QSNAAPS
+455 QSNASPS

-480 YFKSVD
+480 YFKIAD
-486 RQQNIETGRNKIERE
+486 RQNNIELGKNKIEQE
-501 LLDRNFAPK
+501 LLDRNLAPK
-510 NYLSKKALQP
+510 NYLNKKKFQVILD
-520 VLERYNFTT
+520 RYNFET
-529 EDELL
+529 ENELL

-540 EVSVIGVVNRL
+540 GVSAIGVVNRL
-551 TEAERKKQAQQKK
+551 TEADRKKADQQAQ
-564 AEYEEQVMGEASKAA
+564 AELVHKVLHADHEATNGEAHQSAV
-579 KTKEEHSSE
+579 
-588 HNDNDSET
+588 ET
-596 QEREVHIQGVANL
+596 EEREIEIQGIENL

-632 RGVTIHRQ
+632 RGVTIHRV
-640 NCPNIQEEDQKARL
+640 NCPNISDSEQRNRL
-654 IEASWGNIQNHHYLV
+654 IEAQWGNVHNYQYV
-669 KLEIFGFNRNGLLN
+669 VRLEVFGYNRNGLLN

-689 NKQTNMLNDV
+689 NKVTNSLNNI
-699 NGRMDHDR
+699 NGRMDQNDMVHVS
-707 MAHVTL
+707 MA
-713 TVGVRNL
+713 VGVRNL
-720 MHLKDIMTKINNIP
+720 AHLKDIINKINNVP

>member
-1 MPKEKVYS
+1 MSKEKVYS
-9 AQEVFDICATYMNQR
+9 ADEVFEICKQYMNAR
-24 HIDYVKK
+24 HLTYIKK
-31 AYELA
+31 AYEMA
-36 AYVHSEQ
+36 AYVHRNQ
-43 KRASGE
+43 TRASGE

-68 PDTIS
+68 PDTVS

-87 SADIRELFGN
+87 SEDIRELFGD
-97 DVATIVEGVTKIS
+97 DVANIVEGVTKIS
-110 KYKYKSHQQ
+110 KYKYESHQE

-143 ADRLHNMRTLNYL
+143 ADRLHNMRTLQHL

-211 RAQREEYIQAAIK
+211 RAQREAYIQEAVA
-224 EVKVNIDQLH
+224 EVKQNIDKLH
-234 IDYDI
+234 IKYDI

-254 EKHKQF
+254 QKHKQF
-260 EELYDLLAIRIMVN
+260 EELYDLLAIRIMVQ
-274 SIRDCYGV
+274 SVRDCYGV
-282 LGNIHAQWKPIPGR
+282 LGNIHAKWKPIPGR

-315 VIGPQGRPLEVQIRT
+315 VVGPKGRPLEVQIRT
-330 YQMHEVAE
+330 YAMHEIAE

-347 KEGKKEKINLDNN
+347 KEGVKDKINLDQN
-360 DQQIDVFR
+360 DHQIDVFR

-378 TDADFMKNI
+378 SDADFMQNV
-387 KGDVF
+387 KGDIF
-392 SDRVYVFTPKGE
+392 TDRVYVFTPKGE
-404 VMELPKGAI
+404 VMELPQGSI

-431 AKING
+431 AKVNG

-446 NGDIVEMLT
+446 NGDLVELLT
-455 QSNAAPS
+455 QSNASPS

-480 YFKSVD
+480 YFKIAD
-486 RQQNIETGRNKIERE
+486 RQNNIELGKNKIEQE
-501 LLDRNFAPK
+501 LLDRNLAPK
-510 NYLSKKALQP
+510 NYLNKKKFQV
-520 VLERYNFTT
+520 VLDRYNFET
-529 EDELL
+529 ENELL

-540 EVSVIGVVNRL
+540 GVSAIGVVNRL
-551 TEAERKKQAQQKK
+551 TEADRKKADQQAQ
-564 AEYEEQVMGEASKAA
+564 AELVHKVLHADHEASNGEAHQAA
-579 KTKEEHSSE
+579 V
-588 HNDNDSET
+588 ET
-596 QEREVHIQGVANL
+596 EEREIEIQGIENL

-632 RGVTIHRQ
+632 RGVTIHRV
-640 NCPNIQEEDQKARL
+640 NCPNISDSEQRNRL
-654 IEASWGNIQNHHYLV
+654 IEAQWGNVHNHQYV
-669 KLEIFGFNRNGLLN
+669 VRLEVFGYNRNGLLN

-689 NKQTNMLNDV
+689 NKVTNSLNNI
-699 NGRMDHDR
+699 NGRMDQND
-707 MAHVTL
+707 MAHVSMS
-713 TVGVRNL
+713 VGVRNL
-720 MHLKDIMTKINNIP
+720 THLKDIINKINNVP

>member
-1 MPKEKVYS
+1 MRSILSKEKVYT
-9 AQEVFDICATYMNQR
+9 ADEVFALCATYMNER
-24 HIDYVKK
+24 HVSYIKK
-31 AYELA
+31 AYQMA
-36 AYVHSEQ
+36 AYVHQ
-43 KRASGE
+43 DQRRASGE
-49 PYIVHP
+49 LYIVHP

-68 PDTIS
+68 PDTVS
-73 AGFLHDVVEDTNII
+73 AGFLHDVVEDTKIV
-87 SADIRELFGN
+87 SGDIRELFGD
-97 DVATIVEGVTKIS
+97 DVANIVEGVTKIS
-110 KYKYKSHQQ
+110 KYKYKSHQE

-211 RAQREEYIQAAIK
+211 RTQREAYIKQAVQ
-224 EVKVNIDQLH
+224 EVQANIDQLNIH
-234 IDYDI
+234 YDI
-239 SGRAKHIYSIYKKMV
+239 SGRAKHIYSIYKKMQ
-254 EKHKQF
+254 EKHKRF

-274 SIRDCYGV
+274 SVRDCYSV
-282 LGNIHAQWKPIPGR
+282 LGNIHAKWKPMPGR

-338 YGVAAHWAY
+338 FGVAAHWAY
-347 KEGKKEKINLDNN
+347 KEGKKSAITLDQN
-360 DQQIDVFR
+360 DHQIDVFR
-368 EIMEIQEESS
+368 EIMEIQEE
-378 TDADFMKNI
+378 TTNDADFMQSV
-387 KGDVF
+387 KGDIF

-404 VMELPKGAI
+404 VLELPKGSI

-421 HTEVGNHTIG
+421 HTEVGNHTTG
-431 AKING
+431 VKVNG
-436 KIVPLDYKLR
+436 KMVPLDYKLR
-446 NGDIVEMLT
+446 NGDIVELLT

-462 RDWENIVY
+462 RDWENLVY
-470 TTRARNKIKR
+470 TSRARNKIKR

-486 RQQNIETGRNKIERE
+486 RQDNIEEGRNKLERE

-510 NYLSKKALQP
+510 TYLSKKMLSNVCQ
-520 VLERYNFTT
+520 RYNFETI
-529 EDELL
+529 EELL

-540 EVSVIGVVNRL
+540 EISAIGVVNRL
-551 TEAERKKQAQQKK
+551 TEADRKKLEQQKQV
-564 AEYEEQVMGEASKAA
+564 ELEQKILQDTPPETEMPPEDKIVA
-579 KTKEEHSSE
+579 
-588 HNDNDSET
+588 NET
-596 QEREVHIQGVANL
+596 QDREVNIQGADNL
-609 LIHMAKCCTP
+609 LIHMGKCCTP
-619 IPGDEIV
+619 IPGDQIV

-632 RGVTIHRQ
+632 RGVTIHRAA
-640 NCPNIQEEDQKARL
+640 CPNIDLESTNNRL
-654 IEASWGNIQNHHYLV
+654 IEASWGNVHEHHYNV
-669 KLEIFGFNRNGLLN
+669 KLEVFGYNRNGLLT
-683 DILQVV
+683 DVLQVV
-689 NKQTNMLNDV
+689 NKRSDLLSGV
-699 NGRMDHDR
+699 NGHVDQDR
-707 MAHVTL
+707 MAHITL
-713 TVGVRNL
+713 SVKVRNL
-720 MHLKDIMTKINNIP
+720 EHLKDIMNKINNVQ
-734 DVYNV
+734 DVYDV
-739 KRVIN
+739 QRVIN